1 VNVALHLVA
10 TWLAY
15 RCSSRS
21 APAEPDLRRSIELEP
36 GDADAWS
43 NLARLQRMN
52 GQEEASRASQRRADE
67 LASAQRANTR

>member
-1 VNVALHLVA
+1 M
-10 TWLAY
+10 
-15 RCSSRS
+15 
-21 APAEPDLRRSIELEP
+21 RRSIELEP